1 MTELAMTQASTGQ
14 RLNPSHKASSVLPNW
29 LRPATIIVIV
39 LAHIGVFAAFM
50 VVSPPAVVSLDS
62 LTMDL
67 VQEGDF
73 FEAEEVAEAEETPPP
88 EVVED
93 PEFAL
98 PPPEVM
104 SPDALTLPTKR
115 DDMEKVEKK
124 TEEQK
129 AQQATQ
135 AREAQ
140 ARRHAGAPEGRSG
153 SGASQALCLA
163 HVASD
168 LRRHTPGT
176 TSLGPGH
183 AHVTFRINLGG
194 GLSDINVSGSTPAHA
209 ALARRIVASSH
220 GPGSCSSA
228 LVTQSFAFH

>member
-1 MTELAMTQASTGQ
+1 MTQASTGQ

-73 FEAEEVAEAEETPPP
+73 FEAEEVAEAEDTPPP

-98 PPPEVM
+98 PPPEIM

-124 TEEQK
+124 PRSSK
-129 AQQATQ
+129 HSKPHKRVKRRRAVMQ
-135 AREAQ
+135 ARPKDAQ
-140 ARRHAGAPEGRSG
+140 DPERLKHCVSLMSPQIYDAIPQAQPALGR
-153 SGASQALCLA
+153 
-163 HVASD
+163 VM
-168 LRRHTPGT
+168 RM
-176 TSLGPGH
+176 
-183 AHVTFRINLGG
+183 
-194 GLSDINVSGSTPAHA
+194 
-209 ALARRIVASSH
+209 
-220 GPGSCSSA
+220 
-228 LVTQSFAFH
+228 